1 MLAGQE
7 TTSNTIAWALL
18 EFARYPD
25 VQRRLRN
32 EIHAMERTIRQ
43 RGDTGF
49 TVADFEAMPYLQATI
64 REIFRFNPVVYHLF
78 RMSKKDDVIPL
89 SKSITTRSGKTVS
102 EVPIPKGLRIVVS
115 VAAYNRYAPHNH
127 IAVSGLHY

>member
-7 TTSNTIAWALL
+7 TTSNTLSWALL
-18 EFARYPD
+18 ELARHPE
-25 VQRRLRN
+25 VQTRLRA
-32 EIHAMERTIRQ
+32 EIHAMERIIHE

-49 TVADFEAMPYLQATI
+49 TVADLEAMPYLQATL

-89 SKSITTRSGKTVS
+89 SKPITTLSGKTVT

-115 VAAYNRYAPHNH
+115 VAAYNR
-127 IAVSGLHY
+127 